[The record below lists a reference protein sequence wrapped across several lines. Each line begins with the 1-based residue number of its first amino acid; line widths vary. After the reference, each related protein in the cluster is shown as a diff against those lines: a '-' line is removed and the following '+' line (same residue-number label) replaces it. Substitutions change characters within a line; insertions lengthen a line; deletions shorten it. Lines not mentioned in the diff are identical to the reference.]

1 MEESFVGGDGFRRV
15 RTFVTGLLVGLG
27 MYAQEFEFIDCCDW
41 YTISSVTHSS
51 RP

>member
-27 MYAQEFEFIDCCDW
+27 MYAK
-41 YTISSVTHSS
+41 SSSSLIVVTGILLVV
-51 RP
+51 